1 MPARLNGENYANFL
15 RNELPQISFEAIENV
30 PLAQR
35 NSIWYMHDGAP
46 AHYAVVAQNVLN
58 ERFPERWIGRAGPI
72 RWPPRSPDL
81 NPLDYF
87 FWGHLKNVVHE
98 QQINTLEELDAR
110 LNAAYQTVTPATI
123 QRSIASIVRR
133 AQLCIEQQGGYFE
146 HLL

>member
-1 MPARLNGENYANFL
+1 MPDRLNGANYANFL
-15 RNELPQISFEAIENV
+15 RHELPLMLFDALEDL

-35 NSIWYMHDGAP
+35 NNIWYMHDGAP

-58 ERFPERWIGRAGPI
+58 DSFPRRWIGRAGPV

-87 FWGHLKNVVHE
+87 LWGHLKNIVYE
-98 QQINTLEELDAR
+98 QQLNTVEDLDVR
-110 LNAAYQTVTPATI
+110 LQAAYQTLTPAMI
-123 QRSIASIVRR
+123 QISIGSIVRR
-133 AQLCIEQQGGYFE
+133 AELCIEQQGGYFE